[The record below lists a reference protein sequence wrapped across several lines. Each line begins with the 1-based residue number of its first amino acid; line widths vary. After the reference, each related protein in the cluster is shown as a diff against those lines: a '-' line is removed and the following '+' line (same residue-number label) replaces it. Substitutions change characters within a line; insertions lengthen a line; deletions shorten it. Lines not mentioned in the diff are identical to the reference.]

1 MRDTPGINYRV
12 IRNARGYNCKA
23 ILWRTRARSKYGTKR
38 MLVNRFEFMR
48 SRVDRLDYE
57 IGILHKRLTKS
68 QLDYLDN
75 LYSTEYIHKKK
86 ISEKNLKKLQKKE
99 ARRVRVEKKKNYV

>member
-1 MRDTPGINYRV
+1 
-12 IRNARGYNCKA
+12 
-23 ILWRTRARSKYGTKR
+23 

-57 IGILHKRLTKS
+57 IGLLHKRLTKS